1 MLPTNNPTQNA
12 FAHNNAGSPAVYI
25 ASGSC
30 TEQNTKVKRNIDF
43 NSLLLLFFSLLFA
56 ALRSYLCETAK
67 SANILLF

>member
-30 TEQNTKVKRNIDF
+30 TEQNTKVKRYIDF
-43 NSLLLLFFSLLFA
+43 NSLLLFFSLRFG